1 MSFKNPLYSAQTS
14 VVGPITLLEAVKNS
28 EKDIKYY
35 QASSSE
41 MFGGVDKSSLNESS
55 KFTPK
60 SPYAVGK
67 VFAHE
72 ITKVYRESYDIFAVN
87 GILFNHES
95 PFRGETFVTRK
106 ITRAVGRI
114 KNNLQNKL
122 TLGNLDAYRDWGF
135 AGDYVNGM
143 YMMMQHS
150 KPDDWVLATGETHS
164 VREFAKIAFD
174 EAGLNY
180 EDYVVTDSKYQRP
193 NEVNH
198 LLGDPSKA
206 KNELGWKLGDEGRN
220 YWLDDINN
228 RGQSREDVLANIR
241 RSPEYACAQ
250 SGGSWDGSECKQ
262 ALAPCPEGQMRPP
275 GGTSCTPIPTN
286 CPEGTAWDGTSCRPT
301 GVIDEHV
308 CPDGSIVSD
317 ASQCPAP
324 EAPCPSGQTR
334 NAQGECVGSDAPAP
348 CPEGQSRGADGNCA
362 PIGGGEEPPSTA
374 PCPNGQ
380 TRDPDGTCPEAGTY
394 MGPDPN
400 EKTEGDGKLP
410 GEWMGDQN
418 SDNEYERLY
427 NDKAKEM
434 IRLYGGDEGGSAAN
448 DRYNQLQS
456 DYDDARREADSYIN
470 ANRDEELSKLRRGIT
485 VGGFPGSRRN
495 DLSSGGTAYSERN
508 DRSRRRNRI
517 TAGPRVK
524 DDRPYARRGMK
535 GGYSSGSTYFD
546 SASSF

>member
-1 MSFKNPLYSAQTS
+1 MKAFITGVTGQDGYYLAKLLLEKGYQVHGIIRRSSNFNTERLDSLISDYGKEDTFKLYYSDLLDSSSLNNLINSIMPDEIYNLAAQSHVAVSFKNPLYSTQTS

-28 EKDIKYY
+28 KKDIKYY

-41 MFGGVDKSSLNESS
+41 MFGGVDKSSLNEGS

-143 YMMMQHS
+143 YMMMQHY

-180 EDYVVTDSKYQRP
+180 EDYVVTDPKYQRP

-206 KNELGWKLGDEGRN
+206 KNELGWKLQTSFSDLVKLMVEQDILLAEKEKILIDKGYLRPTWE
-220 YWLDDINN
+220 YSINN
-228 RGQSREDVLANIR
+228 
-241 RSPEYACAQ
+241 
-250 SGGSWDGSECKQ
+250 
-262 ALAPCPEGQMRPP
+262 
-275 GGTSCTPIPTN
+275 
-286 CPEGTAWDGTSCRPT
+286 
-301 GVIDEHV
+301 
-308 CPDGSIVSD
+308 
-317 ASQCPAP
+317 
-324 EAPCPSGQTR
+324 
-334 NAQGECVGSDAPAP
+334 
-348 CPEGQSRGADGNCA
+348 
-362 PIGGGEEPPSTA
+362 
-374 PCPNGQ
+374 
-380 TRDPDGTCPEAGTY
+380 
-394 MGPDPN
+394 
-400 EKTEGDGKLP
+400 
-410 GEWMGDQN
+410 
-418 SDNEYERLY
+418 
-427 NDKAKEM
+427 
-434 IRLYGGDEGGSAAN
+434 
-448 DRYNQLQS
+448 
-456 DYDDARREADSYIN
+456 
-470 ANRDEELSKLRRGIT
+470 
-485 VGGFPGSRRN
+485 
-495 DLSSGGTAYSERN
+495 
-508 DRSRRRNRI
+508 
-517 TAGPRVK
+517 
-524 DDRPYARRGMK
+524 
-535 GGYSSGSTYFD
+535 
-546 SASSF
+546 

>member
-1 MSFKNPLYSAQTS
+1 MKAFITGVTGQDGYYLAKLLLEKGYQVHGIIRRLSNFNTERLDSLISDYGKEDTFKLYYSDLLDSSSLNNLINSIMPDEIYNLAAQSHVAVSFKNPLYSTQTS

-28 EKDIKYY
+28 KKDIKYY

-41 MFGGVDKSSLNESS
+41 MFGGVDKSSLNEGS

-143 YMMMQHS
+143 YMMMQHY

-180 EDYVVTDSKYQRP
+180 EDYVVTDPKYQRP

-206 KNELGWKLGDEGRN
+206 KNELGWKLQTSFSDLVKLMVEQDILLAEKEKILIDKGYLRPTWE
-220 YWLDDINN
+220 YSINN
-228 RGQSREDVLANIR
+228 
-241 RSPEYACAQ
+241 
-250 SGGSWDGSECKQ
+250 
-262 ALAPCPEGQMRPP
+262 
-275 GGTSCTPIPTN
+275 
-286 CPEGTAWDGTSCRPT
+286 
-301 GVIDEHV
+301 
-308 CPDGSIVSD
+308 
-317 ASQCPAP
+317 
-324 EAPCPSGQTR
+324 
-334 NAQGECVGSDAPAP
+334 
-348 CPEGQSRGADGNCA
+348 
-362 PIGGGEEPPSTA
+362 
-374 PCPNGQ
+374 
-380 TRDPDGTCPEAGTY
+380 
-394 MGPDPN
+394 
-400 EKTEGDGKLP
+400 
-410 GEWMGDQN
+410 
-418 SDNEYERLY
+418 
-427 NDKAKEM
+427 
-434 IRLYGGDEGGSAAN
+434 
-448 DRYNQLQS
+448 
-456 DYDDARREADSYIN
+456 
-470 ANRDEELSKLRRGIT
+470 
-485 VGGFPGSRRN
+485 
-495 DLSSGGTAYSERN
+495 
-508 DRSRRRNRI
+508 
-517 TAGPRVK
+517 
-524 DDRPYARRGMK
+524 
-535 GGYSSGSTYFD
+535 
-546 SASSF
+546 

>member
-1 MSFKNPLYSAQTS
+1 MKAFITGVTGQDGYYLAKLLLEKGYQVHGIIRRSSNFNTERLDSLISDYGKDDTFKLYYSDLLDSSSLNNLINSIMPDEIYNLAAQSHVAVSFKNPLYSAQTS

-28 EKDIKYY
+28 KKDIKYY

-41 MFGGVDKSSLNESS
+41 MFGGVDKSSLNEGS

-143 YMMMQHS
+143 YLMMQHS

-164 VREFAKIAFD
+164 VREFAKLAFD

-206 KNELGWKLGDEGRN
+206 KNELGWKLQTSFSDLVKLMVEQDLLLAEKEKILIEKGYLKPTWE
-220 YWLDDINN
+220 YSINN
-228 RGQSREDVLANIR
+228 
-241 RSPEYACAQ
+241 
-250 SGGSWDGSECKQ
+250 
-262 ALAPCPEGQMRPP
+262 
-275 GGTSCTPIPTN
+275 
-286 CPEGTAWDGTSCRPT
+286 
-301 GVIDEHV
+301 
-308 CPDGSIVSD
+308 
-317 ASQCPAP
+317 
-324 EAPCPSGQTR
+324 
-334 NAQGECVGSDAPAP
+334 
-348 CPEGQSRGADGNCA
+348 
-362 PIGGGEEPPSTA
+362 
-374 PCPNGQ
+374 
-380 TRDPDGTCPEAGTY
+380 
-394 MGPDPN
+394 
-400 EKTEGDGKLP
+400 
-410 GEWMGDQN
+410 
-418 SDNEYERLY
+418 
-427 NDKAKEM
+427 
-434 IRLYGGDEGGSAAN
+434 
-448 DRYNQLQS
+448 
-456 DYDDARREADSYIN
+456 
-470 ANRDEELSKLRRGIT
+470 
-485 VGGFPGSRRN
+485 
-495 DLSSGGTAYSERN
+495 
-508 DRSRRRNRI
+508 
-517 TAGPRVK
+517 
-524 DDRPYARRGMK
+524 
-535 GGYSSGSTYFD
+535 
-546 SASSF
+546 